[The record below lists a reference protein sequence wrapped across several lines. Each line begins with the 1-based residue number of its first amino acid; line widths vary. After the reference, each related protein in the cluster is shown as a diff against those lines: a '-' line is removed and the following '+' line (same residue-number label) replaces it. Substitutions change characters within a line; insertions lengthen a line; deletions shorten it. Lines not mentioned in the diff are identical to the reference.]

1 MGENTV
7 TGKLVNGGDPQQLS
21 RVIIGA
27 LAEGGKFGYHVTFDE
42 TGGQVDQLTI
52 TFTRGSSRQVLI
64 IPGWVGRHC
73 GGIRQAIID
82 DLKI

>member
-21 RVIIGA
+21 RAIIRA
-27 LAEGGKFGYHVTFDE
+27 LADGGGFGYHVTFDE
-42 TGGQVDQLTI
+42 TGGQVDELTI
-52 TFTRGSSRQVLI
+52 TFARSSSRQVLI
-64 IPGWVGRHC
+64 IPGSVWRHC